1 MSLLEAQKPSP
12 KTAAARVA
20 PLRTWALPGVL
31 LIVLITAP
39 FMLGLSGTRLLTTAA
54 ILGIFAMS
62 LNLLVGFGG
71 MTSLGHA
78 LFFGIGAYSVG
89 LLSHHFALG
98 FAATLP
104 TAILAAAFF
113 AALTGLIIRR
123 ARGIAFVM
131 ITLASAQVFWGLAT
145 QAKSITNGDDGL
157 SGIKSPEIFGMS
169 FGAVQPFY
177 FVVMVAVAL
186 TYLLLRKLVQ
196 SPFGFALRGTR
207 ESERRMAVM
216 GVNVARVRYIAYII
230 SAVIASIAGL
240 LFAYQQRY
248 VGPGVASVSMS
259 GIALLMVV
267 LGGSTVGGP
276 FIGAIIISLIKDSLG
291 SYTDRYLIILGIVFV
306 LTALF
311 LPKGLGGVWKLVN
324 ARYGATFRSR
334 RKSDG
339 PETPSGTER
348 EKANEDD

>member
-1 MSLLEAQKPSP
+1 
-12 KTAAARVA
+12 
-20 PLRTWALPGVL
+20 
-31 LIVLITAP
+31 
-39 FMLGLSGTRLLTTAA
+39 
-54 ILGIFAMS
+54 
-62 LNLLVGFGG
+62 
-71 MTSLGHA
+71 
-78 LFFGIGAYSVG
+78 